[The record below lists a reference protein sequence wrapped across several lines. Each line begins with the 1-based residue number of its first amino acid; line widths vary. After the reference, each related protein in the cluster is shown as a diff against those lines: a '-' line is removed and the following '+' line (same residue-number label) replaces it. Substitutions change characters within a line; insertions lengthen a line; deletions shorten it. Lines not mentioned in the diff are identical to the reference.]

1 MTFIYVISYGS
12 ICIAL
17 HPNELTF
24 SLWDTHNFMNM
35 HPQPLCCVVLYI
47 VPCLSRTHS
56 FYPCVV
62 PHARSFSC
70 NLSYFC
76 FTSTFF
82 PLALSYFCCC
92 YASLF
97 WLPVSLA
104 FMMICIHILW
114 VWLGTQISSFVFINS
129 SLFLSCAW
137 NVLNLPFYWT
147 ESHCFLY
154 SNRGIDEHAN
164 LCVCALLY

>member
-82 PLALSYFCCC
+82 LSLCRIFAVAMQVYSDYLFRWPL
-92 YASLF
+92 
-97 WLPVSLA
+97 W
-104 FMMICIHILW
+104 W
-114 VWLGTQISSFVFINS
+114 FVFIFYEYGWVLKLAHS
-129 SLFLSCAW
+129 FLLILRFFFRVHEMCSICLFIE
-137 NVLNLPFYWT
+137 LNLIVFFIRI
-147 ESHCFLY
+147 EELMSM
-154 SNRGIDEHAN
+154 RI
-164 LCVCALLY
+164 CVCALLY